1 MSTETPATGTTAAAP
16 KHAASERTPSELPTT
31 GLPTTGLPTTGLPT
45 TGRSASGP
53 GAGEQTSRRAAHPT
67 LILLLIAGAQLM
79 VVLDATIVN
88 IALPSMARYFDKT
101 QTDMTWAINAYTLAF
116 GGLLLLG
123 GRAGDILGRRQMFMT
138 GLALFTLGSFLGGAA
153 PNFQLL
159 LAGRV
164 IQGIGGAIASPT
176 ALSLVTTSFPQGK
189 ERNRAFAVYAAVSG
203 AGAALGLLLGGILTE
218 YLDWRWVLFVNVPIG
233 IALIAGGFFYLPAS
247 ERLSGKFDVLGALLS
262 VVGMVS
268 LVYGFIHAAN
278 QKYGWGNGITI
289 GTLVGGVVL
298 LIAFAFY
305 ESRYEHAM
313 MPMRIFN
320 NRARSGAYI
329 VMAVVGA
336 AVFGMFYFLTF
347 FVQLVMGYS
356 SLKAGFAFVPVSLV
370 IIIGSGVMTQIMPR
384 TGPKPLIAIGTGLM
398 TIALFFFATVKADSG
413 YLDKIL
419 PGMLIL
425 SLGMSFIFVPLTTV
439 AVNKVQNT
447 DAGLASALLNVGQQV
462 GGAIG
467 LSVLATVAATAATS
481 SGKSHAKSLAAAHP
495 GSLKHYGELASS
507 YATGKATSVGA
518 RQDSFALQAYN
529 EVQAHSSAMGFLA
542 AAIFGVVGLVVAV
555 VMINVKKSD
564 VATEM
569 PEGAGVG

>member
-1 MSTETPATGTTAAAP
+1 MSIETGVPATDTAAP
-16 KHAASERTPSELPTT
+16 P
-31 GLPTTGLPTTGLPT
+31 
-45 TGRSASGP
+45 
-53 GAGEQTSRRAAHPT
+53 QTSRRAAHPT

-123 GRAGDILGRRQMFMT
+123 GRAGDILGRRQMFIV
-138 GLALFTLGSFLGGAA
+138 GLSLFTLGSFLGGAA
-153 PNFQLL
+153 PTFQLL

-233 IALIAGGFFYLPAS
+233 IALIAGGFLYLSNS
-247 ERLSGKFDVLGALLS
+247 ERLTGKFDIIGALLS

-278 QKYGWGNGITI
+278 QKYGWDNGITI
-289 GTLVGGVVL
+289 GALAGGVIL
-298 LIAFAFY
+298 LIAFAIY

-313 MPMRIFN
+313 MPMRIFA

-336 AVFGMFYFLTF
+336 GLFGMFYFLTF
-347 FVQLVMGYS
+347 FVQGVMGYS
-356 SLKAGFAFVPVSLV
+356 SLKAGFAFIPVSVV
-370 IIIGSGVMTQIMPR
+370 IIVGSGIMTQVMPR
-384 TGPKPLIAIGTGLM
+384 TGPKVLISIGATLM
-398 TIALFFFATVKADSG
+398 TIALFFFGTVNANSG
-413 YLDKIL
+413 YLTKIL

-425 SLGMSFIFVPLTTV
+425 ALGMSFIFVPLTTV
-439 AVNKVQNT
+439 AVNKVANT

-462 GGAIG
+462 GGSIG
-467 LSVLATVAATAATS
+467 LSVLATVAATAATN

-495 GSLKHYGELASS
+495 NSIQHYAQLAASYSSGKVASLAAKRDG
-507 YATGKATSVGA
+507 
-518 RQDSFALQAYN
+518 FALQAYN
-529 EVQAHSSAMGFLA
+529 EVQAHSAAMGFIA
-542 AAIFGVVGLVVAV
+542 AAIFGLVGVVVSV

-564 VATEM
+564 VAEL
-569 PEGAGVG
+569 PEGTAIG

>member
-1 MSTETPATGTTAAAP
+1 MSTETSVPATGTAAP
-16 KHAASERTPSELPTT
+16 P
-31 GLPTTGLPTTGLPT
+31 
-45 TGRSASGP
+45 
-53 GAGEQTSRRAAHPT
+53 QTSRRVAHPT

-88 IALPSMARYFDKT
+88 IALPSMARYFDKN

-123 GRAGDILGRRQMFMT
+123 GRAGDILGRRQMFIT
-138 GLALFTLGSFLGGAA
+138 GLGLFTLGSFLGGAA
-153 PNFQLL
+153 PTFQLL

-233 IALIAGGFFYLPAS
+233 IALIVGGFLYLPNS
-247 ERLSGKFDVLGALLS
+247 ERLSGKFDVIGALLS
-262 VVGMVS
+262 VLGMVS

-278 QKYGWGNGITI
+278 QKYGWDNAVTI
-289 GTLVGGVVL
+289 GTLGGGVIL
-298 LIAFAFY
+298 LIAFALY

-313 MPMRIFN
+313 MPLRIFS

-336 AVFGMFYFLTF
+336 GMFGMFYFLTF
-347 FVQLVMGYS
+347 FVQGVMGYS
-356 SLKAGFAFVPVSLV
+356 SLKAGFAFVPVSIV
-370 IIIGSGVMTQIMPR
+370 IIIGSGAMTQVMPR
-384 TGPKPLIAIGTGLM
+384 TGPKPLIAIGAALM
-398 TIALFFFATVKADSG
+398 TVALFFFSTVNANSTYIG
-413 YLDKIL
+413 KIL

-425 SLGMSFIFVPLTTV
+425 ALGMSFIFVPLTTV

-462 GGAIG
+462 GGSIG

-481 SGKSHAKSLAAAHP
+481 SGKSHAKTLAAAHP
-495 GSLKHYGELASS
+495 NSVTHYAELASS
-507 YATGKATSVGA
+507 YASGKVASAAALKDT
-518 RQDSFALQAYN
+518 FALDAYN
-529 EVQAHSSAMGFLA
+529 AVQAHSAAMGFLA
-542 AAIFGVVGLVVAV
+542 AAVFGAVGVVVAV
-555 VMINVKKSD
+555 FMINVKKSD

-569 PEGAGVG
+569 PEGAMVG